1 MLWLNPFKFKVFA
14 MNVLNYKIHIVDR
27 FQLPPFE
34 DPDESV
40 QMSLLKEATARHG
53 IRAKLRGD
61 EIYQEGLKQA
71 PRFLLN
77 MEHYP
82 KVISSSEE

>member
-1 MLWLNPFKFKVFA
+1 MDNVF
-14 MNVLNYKIHIVDR
+14 IDR
-27 FQLPPFE
+27 FQLPEF
-34 DPDESV
+34 DETDTDD
-40 QMSLLKEATARHG
+40 QMSLLKEAASRHG

-77 MEHYP
+77 MDNFP
-82 KVISSSEE
+82 KV